1 MSIAVLLSVVVV
13 ATIQSLFGVG
23 VLLFGTPLLLL
34 LGHSFVDALLILL
47 PISVTINLFQIVK
60 HHAHIDTD
68 FYKKILIYT
77 IPCVVIF
84 LFLVTRLKVN
94 IGLVIGPFLLFVAL
108 KNFFPKIEA
117 LLESLVRYERSYF
130 LVMGIVHGMTNLG
143 GSLLTAVVH
152 TKNYP
157 RDIAR
162 VTTAV
167 SYCTFAVFQI
177 ATLALSQGS
186 LNIPF
191 ATNIVYLLA
200 GAAMFVVT
208 EKYLYHRIDNERYRL
223 IFAVFLA
230 ASGLLLISK
239 ALLAN

>member
-1 MSIAVLLSVVVV
+1 MAISVLLVIAVVS
-13 ATIQSLFGVG
+13 TIQSLFGVG
-23 VLLFGTPLLLL
+23 VLLFGTPLLLI

-47 PISVTINLFQIVK
+47 PISVTINVFQIIK

-68 FYKKILIYT
+68 FYKKILFYT
-77 IPCVVIF
+77 IPGVVVF

-130 LVMGIVHGMTNLG
+130 LAMGVVHGMTNLG

-177 ATLALSQGS
+177 ATLALSQGN
-186 LNIPF
+186 LNIPY

-208 EKYLYHRIDNERYRL
+208 EKYLYNRIDNEKYRL
-223 IFAVFLA
+223 IFAFFLA
-230 ASGLLLISK
+230 ASGLLLIGK